1 MANAVY
7 RQCTLCEAHCG
18 IRVDV
23 EGERVVRISGDPD
36 DVLSRGYICPK
47 AAALADIQSDPDR
60 LRRPVKKVGGRFV
73 EIGWDEA
80 LDLAAQGLRRVQQA
94 HGADAVATYAG
105 NPSAHSS
112 AIFAAALLRK
122 VLGTRNNYSATSTD
136 QLPQF
141 MSSYEMFGHYFVL
154 PVPDV
159 ERTQHMLVIGAN
171 PAVSNGSLMTAP
183 GIRDRIRGI
192 RARGGKVVVIDPRRT
207 ETAKHASEHVAVR
220 PGGDPYLLLGMLNVI
235 FAERLERLGSL
246 AGRCDGIGELRGLAA
261 QWPPERAAAHAG
273 VDAPEIARLAREF
286 AAAPSAVAYGRVG
299 VCQKQ
304 TGSLT
309 HWLINSLN
317 ILTGNM
323 DRPGGA
329 MFPTAP
335 VELVSFLQRTTGNSH
350 WGRYRQRVSGL
361 PEFADELPVAG
372 LADEILTAGEG
383 QVRGMLVI
391 AGNPVLSTPG
401 GRRLDTAME
410 QLDWCVAVDM
420 YVTET
425 SRHADVI
432 LPPLAHLE
440 RSDLDIVFPALSVRN
455 QVRYNPAAVPPQ
467 SDGKD
472 DWEIVSALAARVGRG
487 AKGAV
492 TNTALRLLGPFS
504 RFERVVDAALLFGP
518 YGRLRSRRALDVAK
532 IKRATHGIDLGPLR
546 PNLIAAAP
554 DQGQACEAGTRG
566 DDRRGVAPGGARRS
580 ARGRERRRLRSQ
592 PDRPPLAAFEQLV
605 DAQQPEADEGCRPL
619 HGDVASRGRRASRAG
634 RRAARASRLDRRRDR
649 AAARADRGDPPR
661 RGLDPARVRSW
672 PRGRRLARRRRARRR
687 ECQRRD
693 RPLDRRPPHRQR
705 RVQRRAGADRSGTG
719 PRARALGGR
728 RGRRLGGRRAVRLI
742 LNVIWFVL
750 CGFWMALAYLL
761 AAVICFIL
769 IITIPFG
776 IASLRIGRF
785 ALWPFGKTVVERAD
799 AGAPSAIANV
809 LWILLC
815 GWWLALGN
823 LVTGVLL
830 CVTIIGIPLGLAS
843 FKLIPVS
850 LVPFGREIVSVE
862 EAHARGLA
870 TRVAVD

>member
-1 MANAVY
+1 MPNAVF

-23 EGERVVRISGDPD
+23 EGERVVRITGDPD

-47 AAALADIQSDPDR
+47 AAALADIQTDPDR

-73 EIGWDEA
+73 GIGWDEA
-80 LDLAAQGLRRVQQA
+80 LDLAAGGLRRVQEA

-112 AIFAAALLRK
+112 AIFAAALVRK

-220 PGGDPYLLLGMLNVI
+220 PGGDPYLLLGMLSVI
-235 FAERLERLGSL
+235 FAERLERLGCLSD
-246 AGRCDGIGELRGLAA
+246 RCDGIAELRALAA

-273 VDAPEIARLAREF
+273 VQAPEIARLAREF

-335 VELVSFLQRTTGNSH
+335 IELVSFLQRTTGNSH

-401 GRRLDTAME
+401 GARLDAAME

-432 LPPLAHLE
+432 LPPVAHLE

-455 QVRYNPAAVPPQ
+455 QVRYNPAAVTPP

-487 AKGAV
+487 RKGAL
-492 TNTALRLLGPFS
+492 TNSALRLLAPLS
-504 RFERVVDAALLFGP
+504 SFERIVDAALLFGP
-518 YGRLRSRRALDVAK
+518 YGRLRSRRGLDVAK

-546 PNLIAAAP
+546 PHLPRLLRTKGGRVKLAPAVMLAEAARLEELAAQREAASAAGFDLSLI
-554 DQGQACEAGTRG
+554 G
-566 DDRRGVAPGGARRS
+566 RRS
-580 ARGRERRRLRSQ
+580 LRSNNSWMHNS
-592 PDRPPLAAFEQLV
+592 P
-605 DAQQPEADEGCRPL
+605 
-619 HGDVASRGRRASRAG
+619 
-634 RRAARASRLDRRRDR
+634 RLMKG
-649 AAARADRGDPPR
+649 ADRCTAMLHPDDAER
-661 RGLDPARVRSW
+661 RGLGDGQRVRVASAVGAIEL
-672 PRGRRLARRRRARRR
+672 PLELTDEIRPGAVSIPHGFGHGRKGVGW
-687 ECQRRD
+687 
-693 RPLDRRPPHRQR
+693 
-705 RVQRRAGADRSGTG
+705 RVAAEHAGASVNDVTDPSIVDRLTG
-719 PRARALGGR
+719 NAAFNDVP
-728 RGRRLGGRRAVRLI
+728 VRI
-742 LNVIWFVL
+742 
-750 CGFWMALAYLL
+750 
-761 AAVICFIL
+761 
-769 IITIPFG
+769 
-776 IASLRIGRF
+776 
-785 ALWPFGKTVVERAD
+785 
-799 AGAPSAIANV
+799 
-809 LWILLC
+809 
-815 GWWLALGN
+815 
-823 LVTGVLL
+823 
-830 CVTIIGIPLGLAS
+830 
-843 FKLIPVS
+843 
-850 LVPFGREIVSVE
+850 
-862 EAHARGLA
+862 EA
-870 TRVAVD
+870 VAVLAPAESAADPVGV